1 LEKQLLMH
9 SIYFAGE
16 LFTAKHLIGNSGL
29 AAAIERQSAGE
40 FIGRLPQALEQR
52 ADSAQQIRDQDLET
66 LIECD
71 LAIFNFDGTE
81 IDSGTVVEFMVA
93 KFADIPSLLLRTD
106 FRKGGDQGD
115 DPWNL
120 MMSFYPRTRSCLL
133 DCMSLYKEAMAK
145 GCDYHEASLTMLE
158 NIAQRVVAELRL
170 LLQTPPCLPAPLADQ
185 VYDWLGRFAQFESPD
200 STKKIRA
207 ALKNKIARG
216 LLARSLL

>member
-1 LEKQLLMH
+1 MY

-29 AAAIERQSAGE
+29 AAAIERQSVRE
-40 FIGRLPQALEQR
+40 FVGRLPQALEQR
-52 ADSAQQIRDQDLET
+52 GISAQRIRDQDLET

-81 IDSGTVVEFMVA
+81 IDSGTVAEFMVA

-106 FRKGGDQGD
+106 FRKGGDQGE

-133 DCMSLYKEAMAK
+133 DCMSIYKEAMAK
-145 GCDYHEASLTMLE
+145 GHDYHQASLTMLE
-158 NIAQRVVAELRL
+158 NIAQRVVTELRL
-170 LLQTPPCLPAPLADQ
+170 LLQAPPCLPAPWAEQ
-185 VYDWLGRFAQFESPD
+185 VYDWLGTFAQFNSPESG
-200 STKKIRA
+200 KKIRA
-207 ALKNKIARG
+207 ALKNKRARG
-216 LLARSLL
+216 LLD

>member
-1 LEKQLLMH
+1 MY

-40 FIGRLPQALEQR
+40 FVGRLPQVLEQR
-52 ADSAQQIRDQDLET
+52 SKSAQQIRDQDLET

-81 IDSGTVVEFMVA
+81 IDSGTVAEFMVA

-106 FRKGGDQGD
+106 FRKGGDQGE

-145 GCDYHEASLTMLE
+145 GHDYHQASLTMLE
-158 NIAQRVVAELRL
+158 NIARRVVAELHL
-170 LLQTPPCLPAPLADQ
+170 LLQAPPCLPAPLAEQ
-185 VYDWLGRFAQFESPD
+185 VYDWLGTFAQFESPD
-200 STKKIRA
+200 SSEKIRA
-207 ALKNKIARG
+207 ALKNKRARA
-216 LLARSLL
+216 LLH

>member
-1 LEKQLLMH
+1 MY

-52 ADSAQQIRDQDLET
+52 SNSAQQIRDRDLET

-81 IDSGTVVEFMVA
+81 IDSGTVAEFMVA

-106 FRKGGDQGD
+106 FRKGGDQGE

-133 DCMSLYKEAMAK
+133 DCMSIYKEAMAK
-145 GCDYHEASLTMLE
+145 GHDYHEASLTMLE

-170 LLQTPPCLPAPLADQ
+170 LLQAPPCLPASLAVQ
-185 VYDWLGRFAQFESPD
+185 VYDWLGTFAQFNSPD
-200 STKKIRA
+200 SATKIRA
-207 ALKNKIARG
+207 ALKKKRARG
-216 LLARSLL
+216 LLD

>member
-1 LEKQLLMH
+1 MY

-16 LFTAKHLIGNSGL
+16 LFTAKHLIGNSAL
-29 AAAIERQSAGE
+29 ATAIERQSAGE

-52 ADSAQQIRDQDLET
+52 GHSAQQIRDQDLET

-81 IDSGTVVEFMVA
+81 IDSGTVAEFMVA

-106 FRKGGDQGD
+106 FRKGGDQGE

-145 GCDYHEASLTMLE
+145 GHDYHEASLTMLE

-170 LLQTPPCLPAPLADQ
+170 LLQAPPCLPASLAEQ
-185 VYDWLGRFAQFESPD
+185 VYDWLGTFAQFNSPD
-200 STKKIRA
+200 SAKKIRT
-207 ALKNKIARG
+207 ALKNKKARG
-216 LLARSLL
+216 LLA